1 MSTNEPPP
9 PEQPPSGPTPPPPP
23 PPPAGGYGAPP
34 PTGGYGTPPP
44 GGGYGGPPPGQPAPP
59 AGAGGYNIGNALSYG
74 WAKFQQNFGQIV
86 VGVVVL
92 VVAVAIVQ
100 IIGFFISNAVQCDP
114 NVHFDSQGRLV
125 SKDCGSG
132 LFAASTFVS
141 LLFSAFAFIVSMI
154 ISAGLVRAAL
164 DITEGRRLDP
174 KTLLRT
180 DKLVPVI
187 VASLIIGV
195 ASFIGLLLCIL
206 PGIAVIFLT
215 QYTLYYILD
224 QDLAP
229 VDAIKASVRFTT
241 QNLGNVLLWY
251 IVGGIIALVGFAIC
265 FVGAIVTVPIALI
278 GTAYTYKV
286 LNGQPVAP

>member
-9 PEQPPSGPTPPPPP
+9 PEQPPAGQTPPPPPP

-34 PTGGYGTPPP
+34 PA
-44 GGGYGGPPPGQPAPP
+44 GGYGGPPPGQPTPP
-59 AGAGGYNIGNALSYG
+59 ASTGGYSVGNALSYG

-100 IIGFFISNAVQCDP
+100 IIGFFVRNAVQCDP

-125 SKDCGSG
+125 SNDCGSS
-132 LFAASTFVS
+132 LFAASMFVS
-141 LLFSAFAFIVSMI
+141 LLFSAFSFIVSMI

-164 DITEGRRLDP
+164 DITEGRQLDP
-174 KTLLRT
+174 KALLRT
-180 DKLVPVI
+180 DRLVPVI

-195 ASFIGLLLCIL
+195 ATFIGFVLCIL

-215 QYTLYYILD
+215 QYTLYYIMD

-229 VDAIKASVRFTT
+229 IDAIKASVRFTT
-241 QNLGNVLLWY
+241 QNLGNVLVWY
-251 IVGGIIALVGFAIC
+251 IVGGIVALVGFVVC